1 MDASGILVFD
11 TPIGPCGLAWNA
23 RGLVGVSLPEPN
35 GEAVRARLLRRHPDA
50 IGHEPPAEVVD
61 ARERILEL
69 LATGSADL
77 SAIALDLDRVG
88 PFERRIYEIAR
99 AIPPSQTL
107 TYGEIAARAGEP
119 HAAQAVGKAM
129 GRNPWPIV
137 VPCHRVVGSNGRL
150 GGFSAP
156 GGTRTKLR
164 ILEIEGALKPETL
177 PLFAP
182 EAS

>member
-11 TPIGPCGLAWNA
+11 TPIGPCGLAWNE
-23 RGLVGVSLPEPN
+23 RGLAGVALPEPDPA
-35 GEAVRARLLRRHPDA
+35 AVRARLLRRYPDA
-50 IGHEPPAEVVD
+50 IGGEPPPEVVD
-61 ARERILEL
+61 ARDRILEL
-69 LATGSADL
+69 LTAGSADL

-88 PFERRIYEIAR
+88 AFERRIYEIAR
-99 AIPPSQTL
+99 AIPPGQTL

-119 HAAQAVGKAM
+119 HAAQAVGQAM

-137 VPCHRVVGSNGRL
+137 VPCHRVVGSNGKL

-182 EAS
+182 